1 MKHAHAECDG
11 GPTGL
16 GQRQCNDISFGEG
29 DGELLTLTYPR
40 PLPMRLDRWLVAQR
54 PEQSRS
60 RIQKFIDAGYVRV
73 NGVTGRAKT
82 PLRHGDTVELWMP
95 PPEPL
100 EYLRPEAIPLDVLFE
115 DEHLIVL
122 NKPAGLTV
130 HPAPGNRDGTLVNGL
145 LHHCPDLP
153 GIGGELRPGIVHR
166 LDKDT
171 TGCIVVAKSQ
181 EALVKLQVQIQ
192 KRIASR
198 EYLAVVHGQPAADS
212 GTVVGAIG
220 RHPADRKKYAVVSDG
235 SGRHACTHWRVIE
248 RLGDYALL
256 RFKLDTG
263 RTHQIRVHCAHMN
276 HPIVG
281 DPTYS
286 RARRLPVEL
295 PGQALHAV
303 QLGLNHPVSGERIV
317 CEAPL
322 PAPFDKLLAVLR
334 RRTQTGAALPPSARS
349 MAEQNLQAFIAV
361 VQQDP
366 DLQQQLST
374 TAAADADEVAGIA
387 RSAGFEVLPG
397 DLVAFAG
404 GALVDYEDEDYFMKP
419 RWWTLAS

>member
-1 MKHAHAECDG
+1 MSHRDCGESG
-11 GPTGL
+11 
-16 GQRQCNDISFGEG
+16 FGEG
-29 DGELLTLTYPR
+29 EGELLTLTYPR

-54 PEQSRS
+54 PEQSRA

-73 NGVTGRAKT
+73 NGVPGRAKT

-100 EYLRPEAIPLDVLFE
+100 PYLVAQAMPLDVLFE

-130 HPAPGNRDGTLVNGL
+130 HPAPGNKDGTLVNGL

-198 EYLAVVHGQPAADS
+198 EYLAVVHGQPGADS
-212 GTVVGAIG
+212 GTIVGAIG

-235 SGRHACTHWRVIE
+235 SGRDARTHWRVLE
-248 RLGDYALL
+248 RLGDFALL

-263 RTHQIRVHCAHMN
+263 RTHQIRVHCAHVN

-281 DPTYS
+281 DPVYS
-286 RARRLPVEL
+286 RARRLPVPL
-295 PGQALHAV
+295 SGQALHAV
-303 QLGLNHPVSGERIV
+303 QLGLNHPLSGERIV

-322 PAPFDKLLAVLR
+322 PEVFEKLLGVLRLRTHQPPTPQTAAVLP
-334 RRTQTGAALPPSARS
+334 GVPRS
-349 MAEQNLQAFIAV
+349 MAHSDLQAFIQRV
-361 VQQDP
+361 RQDP
-366 DLQQQLST
+366 ALQEQLST
-374 TAAADADEVAGIA
+374 TRAADADEVAAMA
-387 RSAGFEVLPG
+387 RDLGFTVLPA
-397 DLVAFAG
+397 DLVAFGAG
-404 GALVDYEDEDYFMKP
+404 GLVEYEDEDYFMKP
-419 RWWTLAS
+419 RWWSLAG

>member
-1 MKHAHAECDG
+1 VSG
-11 GPTGL
+11 FGV
-16 GQRQCNDISFGEG
+16 GEG
-29 DGELLTLTYPR
+29 ELVTLTYPK

-73 NGVTGRAKT
+73 NGVTGQAKT
-82 PLRHGDTVELWMP
+82 PLRQGDSVELWMP

-100 EYLRPEAIPLDVLFE
+100 DHLKPEAIPLDVLFE

-130 HPAPGNRDGTLVNGL
+130 HPAPGNKDGTLVNGL

-212 GTVVGAIG
+212 GTIVGAIG
-220 RHPADRKKYAVVSDG
+220 RHPADRKKYAVVNDG

-248 RLGDYALL
+248 RLGDFALL

-303 QLGLNHPVSGERIV
+303 QLGLNHPISGERLV

-322 PAPFDKLLAVLR
+322 PTPFEKLLAVLR
-334 RRTQTGAALPPSARS
+334 RRSQTGAAPISLALS
-349 MAEQNLQAFIAV
+349 MAEQNLQAFITA

-366 DLQQQLST
+366 ALQQHLSS
-374 TAAADADEVAGIA
+374 TAAADADEVAAIA
-387 RSAGFEVLPG
+387 RSAGFEVHPN
-397 DLVAFAG
+397 DLVSHAG
-404 GALVDYEDEDYFMKP
+404 GALVVDVEEDYFMKP
-419 RWWTLAS
+419 RWWGLRS

>member
-1 MKHAHAECDG
+1 MTEAA
-11 GPTGL
+11 
-16 GQRQCNDISFGEG
+16 FGEG
-29 DGELLTLTYPR
+29 EGELLTLTYPK

-100 EYLRPEAIPLDVLFE
+100 PYLMAQAMPLDVLFE

-130 HPAPGNRDGTLVNGL
+130 HPAPGNKDGTLVNGL

-181 EALVKLQVQIQ
+181 DALVKLQVQIQ

-198 EYLAVVHGQPAADS
+198 QYLAVVHGQPAADS
-212 GTVVGAIG
+212 GTIVGAIG

-263 RTHQIRVHCAHMN
+263 RTHQIRVHCVHIG

-286 RARRLPVEL
+286 RARRLPVAL

-303 QLGLNHPVSGERIV
+303 QLGLNHPTTGERIV
-317 CEAPL
+317 CAAPL
-322 PAPFDKLLAVLR
+322 PKQFDKLLAVLR
-334 RRTQTGAALPPSARS
+334 RQNPNQATAPQTASVLPGVPRS
-349 MAEQNLQAFIAV
+349 MAQSDFQAFIQR
-361 VQQDP
+361 VQQDAA
-366 DLQQQLST
+366 LQEQLST
-374 TAAADADEVAGIA
+374 TRAADADEVATMA
-387 RSAGFEVLPG
+387 RELGFAVSPA
-397 DLVAFAG
+397 DLVGFG
-404 GALVDYEDEDYFMKP
+404 DGALVEYEDEDYFMKP
-419 RWWTLAS
+419 CWWTVAG

>member
-1 MKHAHAECDG
+1 MSG
-11 GPTGL
+11 
-16 GQRQCNDISFGEG
+16 FGEG
-29 DGELLTLTYPR
+29 DGELLTLHYPK

-54 PEQSRS
+54 PEQSRA

-73 NGVTGRAKT
+73 NGITGRAKT
-82 PLRHGDTVELWMP
+82 PLRTGDTVELWMP

-100 EYLRPEAIPLDVLFE
+100 PYLQAQAMPLDVLFE

-153 GIGGELRPGIVHR
+153 GIGGEMRPGIVHR

-198 EYLAVVHGQPAADS
+198 QYLAVIHGVPKAEE
-212 GTVVGAIG
+212 GTVIGAIG
-220 RHPADRKKYAVVSDG
+220 RHPSDRKKYAVVSEG
-235 SGRHACTHWRVIE
+235 GRHACTHWKLVE
-248 RLGDYALL
+248 RLGDYSLL

-263 RTHQIRVHCAHMN
+263 RTHQIRVHCAHIG

-281 DPTYS
+281 DGTYS
-286 RARRLPVEL
+286 RCRKLPIDL
-295 PGQALHAV
+295 AGQALHAV
-303 QLGLNHPVSGERIV
+303 QLGLNHPITGERLV
-317 CEAPL
+317 LEAPL
-322 PAPFDKLLAVLR
+322 PEPFERLLAVLR
-334 RRTQTGAALPPSARS
+334 RRQG
-349 MAEQNLQAFIAV
+349 
-361 VQQDP
+361 
-366 DLQQQLST
+366 
-374 TAAADADEVAGIA
+374 
-387 RSAGFEVLPG
+387 
-397 DLVAFAG
+397 
-404 GALVDYEDEDYFMKP
+404 
-419 RWWTLAS
+419 

>member
-1 MKHAHAECDG
+1 MGAMQAK
-11 GPTGL
+11 TG
-16 GQRQCNDISFGEG
+16 FGEG
-29 DGELLTLTYPR
+29 EGELLTLTYPR

-82 PLRHGDTVELWMP
+82 PLRPGDTVELWMP

-100 EYLRPEAIPLDVLFE
+100 PYLMAQAMTLDVLFE

-130 HPAPGNRDGTLVNGL
+130 HPAPGNKDGTLVNGL

-181 EALVKLQVQIQ
+181 DALVKLQVQIQ

-198 EYLAVVHGQPAADS
+198 HYLAVVHGQPADDS
-212 GTVVGAIG
+212 GTIVGAIG

-263 RTHQIRVHCAHMN
+263 RTHQIRVHCAHIN

-281 DPTYS
+281 DPVYS
-286 RARRLPVEL
+286 RARRLPVAL

-303 QLGLNHPVSGERIV
+303 QLGLNHPITGERIV

-322 PAPFDKLLAVLR
+322 PEVFDKLLAVLR
-334 RRTQTGAALPPSARS
+334 RHGPNQASAPQTASVLPGVPRS
-349 MAEQNLQAFIAV
+349 MAQSDLQAFIQR
-361 VQQDP
+361 VQQDAA
-366 DLQQQLST
+366 LQEQLST
-374 TAAADADEVAGIA
+374 TRAADADEVAAMA
-387 RSAGFEVLPG
+387 RELGFAVSPA
-397 DLVAFAG
+397 DLVAFGA

-419 RWWTLAS
+419 RWWTVAG

>member
-1 MKHAHAECDG
+1 MGAAQAG
-11 GPTGL
+11 TG
-16 GQRQCNDISFGEG
+16 FGNGE
-29 DGELLTLTYPR
+29 GELLTLTYPK
-40 PLPMRLDRWLVAQR
+40 PLPMRLDRWLVSQR

-60 RIQKFIDAGYVRV
+60 RIQAFIDAGYVRV
-73 NGVTGRAKT
+73 NGVAGRAKT
-82 PLRHGDTVELWMP
+82 PLRQGDTVELWMP

-100 EYLRPEAIPLDVLFE
+100 DYLRPEAIPLDVLFE

-130 HPAPGNRDGTLVNGL
+130 HPAPGNKSGTLVNGL
-145 LHHCPDLP
+145 LHHCSNLP

-192 KRIASR
+192 KRVASR
-198 EYLAVVHGQPAADS
+198 QYLAVVHGQPAGEH
-212 GTVVGAIG
+212 GTIVGAIG
-220 RHPADRKKYAVVSDG
+220 RHPADRKKYAVVHDG

-248 RLGDYALL
+248 RLGDCALL

-263 RTHQIRVHCAHMN
+263 RTHQIRVHCAHIG

-281 DPTYS
+281 DPVYS
-286 RARRLPVEL
+286 RCRKLPAAL

-303 QLGLNHPVSGERIV
+303 ALGLNHPITGERLL

-322 PAPFDKLLAVLR
+322 PPAFEKLLAVLR
-334 RRTQTGAALPPSARS
+334 RRTHTGEVLPSPALS
-349 MAEQNLQAFIAV
+349 MAEHTLQAFIAAV
-361 VQQDP
+361 RQDP
-366 DLQQQLST
+366 ALQQQLSS
-374 TAAADADEVAGIA
+374 TAAADADEVAAIA
-387 RSAGFEVLPG
+387 RTAGFAIHPN
-397 DLVAFAG
+397 DLVSHAA
-404 GALVDYEDEDYFMKP
+404 GALVDYEDEDYFMKT
-419 RWWTLAS
+419 RWWELAD

>member
-1 MKHAHAECDG
+1 MSDRGDG
-11 GPTGL
+11 ASAVGASG
-16 GQRQCNDISFGEG
+16 FGEG
-29 DGELLTLTYPR
+29 EGELLTLTYPR

-100 EYLRPEAIPLDVLFE
+100 PYLVAQAMPLDVLFE

-130 HPAPGNRDGTLVNGL
+130 HPAPGNKDGTLVNGL

-212 GTVVGAIG
+212 GTIVGAIG
-220 RHPADRKKYAVVSDG
+220 RHPSDRKKYAVVSDG

-303 QLGLNHPVSGERIV
+303 QLGLDHPISGERIV

-322 PAPFDKLLAVLR
+322 PPPFDKLLAALR

-349 MAEQNLQAFIAV
+349 MAEQNLQAFIVA

-387 RSAGFEVLPG
+387 RSAGFEVRPG
-397 DLVAFAG
+397 DLVAFGG

>member
-1 MKHAHAECDG
+1 MSE
-11 GPTGL
+11 
-16 GQRQCNDISFGEG
+16 FGEG
-29 DGELLTLTYPR
+29 EGELLTLTYAK
-40 PLPMRLDRWLVAQR
+40 PLPMRLDRWLVSQR
-54 PEQSRS
+54 PEQSRA
-60 RIQKFIDAGYVRV
+60 RIQKFIEAGYVRV

-82 PLRHGDTVELWMP
+82 PLRPKDVVELWMP

-100 EYLRPEAIPLDVLFE
+100 PYLVAQAMSLDVLFE
-115 DEHLIVL
+115 DAHLIVL

-130 HPAPGNRDGTLVNGL
+130 HPAPGNKDGTLVNGL

-198 EYLAVVHGQPAADS
+198 QYLAVVHGQPAGDS
-212 GTVVGAIG
+212 GTIVGAIG
-220 RHPADRKKYAVVSDG
+220 RHPVDRKKYAVVHDD
-235 SGRHACTHWRVIE
+235 SGRHACTHWRLVE
-248 RLGDYALL
+248 RLGDYSLL

-263 RTHQIRVHCAHMN
+263 RTHQIRVHCAHIG

-286 RARRLPVEL
+286 RCRKLPLEL

-303 QLGLNHPVSGERIV
+303 QLGLDHPITKQRLV

-322 PAPFDKLLAVLR
+322 PEAFERLLAVLR
-334 RRTQTGAALPPSARS
+334 RR
-349 MAEQNLQAFIAV
+349 
-361 VQQDP
+361 
-366 DLQQQLST
+366 
-374 TAAADADEVAGIA
+374 
-387 RSAGFEVLPG
+387 
-397 DLVAFAG
+397 
-404 GALVDYEDEDYFMKP
+404 
-419 RWWTLAS
+419 